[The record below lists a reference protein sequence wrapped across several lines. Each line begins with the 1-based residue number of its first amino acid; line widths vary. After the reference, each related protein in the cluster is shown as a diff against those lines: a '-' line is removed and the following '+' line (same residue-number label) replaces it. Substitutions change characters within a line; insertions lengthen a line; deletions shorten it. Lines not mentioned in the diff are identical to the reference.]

1 MWRYIIETDNLS
13 DIENFCKE
21 KEIEY
26 NQFVNLL
33 LWLYDEWLI
42 EFE

>member
-1 MWRYIIETDNLS
+1 MWKYIIETDNLS

-21 KEIEY
+21 NEIEY
-26 NQFVNLL
+26 SQFVNLL